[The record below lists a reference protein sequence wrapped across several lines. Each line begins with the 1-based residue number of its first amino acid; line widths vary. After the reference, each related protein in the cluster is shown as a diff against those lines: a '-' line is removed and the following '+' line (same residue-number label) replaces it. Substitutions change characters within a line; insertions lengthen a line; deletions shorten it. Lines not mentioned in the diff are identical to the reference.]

1 MAKRHELQSERHA
14 ASEGIAELREE
25 EIDNRVH
32 AGDAIQTR
40 PERLGILQRMRLLG
54 GTGRSAGNAV
64 FAVSNAGNPTPM
76 TIVMALR
83 TAGAIAGQLD

>member
-1 MAKRHELQSERHA
+1 MAKRHELQLERHA

-40 PERLGILQRMRLLG
+40 PERPGILRRMRLLG
-54 GTGRSAGNAV
+54 GTGDSRGFADHAV
-64 FAVSNAGNPTPM
+64 RPSGTYERAEKISF
-76 TIVMALR
+76 
-83 TAGAIAGQLD
+83 